1 MGKKLQ
7 FTELDQYLFGQG
19 TNYDIYRKLGAHPD
33 TQNRKKGVYFAVW
46 APNAQAVS
54 VVGEFNEWDTKK
66 NPMKKVGPIGVY
78 ETFVPGAKIG
88 QLYKFYITGAHG
100 EELYKADPYANAAE
114 MRPGTASRVTDI
126 TNYKW
131 KDDTWMKNREAFD
144 PDTSAMSIYE
154 VHPGSWM
161 KHPQTAEDEDGFYS
175 YRELAP
181 KLAGYVKKMGYTHVE
196 LMGIAEHPFDGS
208 WGYQVTGYYAPT
220 SRYGT
225 PQDSNIWL
233 IISIARRLVLSLTGY
248 RRTSRRM
255 HTDLPTLTELQ
266 YTSMQIRDRA
276 SIRTGEPRSTITDV
290 RK

>member
-54 VVGEFNEWDTKK
+54 VIGEFNEWDTEK

-114 MRPGTASRVTDI
+114 MRPGTASRITDI

-131 KDDTWMKNREAFD
+131 KDDTWMKNRENFD

-161 KHPQTAEDEDGFYS
+161 KHPQTAED
-175 YRELAP
+175 
-181 KLAGYVKKMGYTHVE
+181 
-196 LMGIAEHPFDGS
+196 
-208 WGYQVTGYYAPT
+208 
-220 SRYGT
+220 
-225 PQDSNIWL
+225 
-233 IISIARRLVLSLTGY
+233 
-248 RRTSRRM
+248 
-255 HTDLPTLTELQ
+255 
-266 YTSMQIRDRA
+266 
-276 SIRTGEPRSTITDV
+276 
-290 RK
+290 

>member
-54 VVGEFNEWDTKK
+54 VIGEFNEWDTEK

-161 KHPQTAEDEDGFYS
+161 KHPQTAEDESWPRSLPGMS
-175 YRELAP
+175 R
-181 KLAGYVKKMGYTHVE
+181 KWVTHMLSLWASQSILLTVPGVIR
-196 LMGIAEHPFDGS
+196 LPAIMHRPPVTEHH
-208 WGYQVTGYYAPT
+208 
-220 SRYGT
+220 RI
-225 PQDSNIWL
+225 SNIWL

>member
-1 MGKKLQ
+1 MGHK
-7 FTELDQYLFGQG
+7 EES
-19 TNYDIYRKLGAHPD
+19 H
-33 TQNRKKGVYFAVW
+33 
-46 APNAQAVS
+46 
-54 VVGEFNEWDTKK
+54 E
-66 NPMKKVGPIGVY
+66 KVGPIGVY

-196 LMGIAEHPFDGS
+196 FMGIAEHPLTVPGVIRLPAIMHRPP
-208 WGYQVTGYYAPT
+208 VTEHH
-220 SRYGT
+220 RI
-225 PQDSNIWL
+225 SNIWL